1 MYPGYPVG
9 LHEACRSLSPI
20 HPDYVTLPIQEGF
33 NWSSCLA
40 EVRFGRLYL
49 VVFRSVR
56 RATADL
62 DLLKEY
68 DDRAYAEALEAGGL
82 LRYFRGSMDAR
93 RQCLSFCLWEDRE
106 QARRASAGESH
117 RAAVAI
123 TDEMY
128 ESYALERYDLIKEEM
143 GDLVFRRLEEDIPV
157 MASAR
162 ATSRPDSRTQQ
173 GGRDRIFGV
182 SVLGSQV

>member
-1 MYPGYPVG
+1 MYPGYMAG
-9 LHEACRSLSPI
+9 LHEACRRLSPI
-20 HPDYVTLPIQEGF
+20 HQDYATLPIQEGF

-82 LRYFRGSMDAR
+82 LRYFRGSMDAQ
-93 RQCLSFCLWEDRE
+93 RQCLSFCLWEGRE
-106 QARRASAGESH
+106 QARIPPA
-117 RAAVAI
+117 
-123 TDEMY
+123 
-128 ESYALERYDLIKEEM
+128 
-143 GDLVFRRLEEDIPV
+143 FRREGCRKPEEICPH
-157 MASAR
+157 
-162 ATSRPDSRTQQ
+162 
-173 GGRDRIFGV
+173 
-182 SVLGSQV
+182 